1 MLHSTLVLE
10 RVILDTHDDYS
21 PWSGLSCGFDDD
33 RNFVVV
39 HNFEEEILRYFWQL
53 QVPAGPSRRITVTR
67 LSISFNDAF
76 LLAKRMRCAVTALP
90 EAFDE
95 EFGGPLDEST
105 ANVVDELFNEIWAFL
120 NSFGFKV
127 RRDKQV
133 YYDD

>member
-21 PWSGLSCGFDDD
+21 PWAGLSCGFDKD

-39 HNFEEEILRYFWQL
+39 HNFEEEVLRDFRQL
-53 QVPAGPSRRITVTR
+53 QAPAGPSRRRTVTR

-76 LLAKRMRCAVTALP
+76 SLSRRMKCAVTALP

-105 ANVVDELFNEIWAFL
+105 ANVVDELFDEICAFL

-127 RRDKQV
+127 RRDRQV
-133 YYDD
+133 YYD